1 MKYLKKYNEFYT
13 KDVIDECDSV
23 ILDIKD
29 MTYDLVDLGFDI
41 KVDYSYST
49 RQGWDSSPK
58 IMVAIIGEDNLFDEN
73 YDDVVLPV
81 IDSIK
86 KYVSV
91 LGFSTGGNL
100 SDNSSS
106 GWSKWMTY
114 TLLIQK

>member
-1 MKYLKKYNEFYT
+1 MKYLKKYNESYT
-13 KDVIDECDSV
+13 KDVMDECDSV

-29 MTYDLVDLGFDI
+29 MTYDLVDLGFDV

-49 RQGWDSSPK
+49 KKLHDKNPK
-58 IMVAIIGEDNLFDEN
+58 IMVAIIGENNLFDEN

-86 KYVSV
+86 KYVSS
-91 LGFSTGGNL
+91 LGFSTGGHL
-100 SDNSSS
+100 SDNSFA
-106 GWSKWMTY
+106 GLTKWMTY